1 VVLIICIGSI
11 GDGIARAIAHRYLGD
26 LVPSPAILE
35 VPKARMIG
43 IELHDQISI
52 GDGFIRIDRD
62 RTHVDVVGK

>member
-1 VVLIICIGSI
+1 MLIICIRSVGN
-11 GDGIARAIAHRYLGD
+11 GIARVILQSDLRD
-26 LVPSPAILE
+26 LVAATAILE

-52 GDGFIRIDRD
+52 GDGFIRIDSD